1 MDRAI
6 IVGVLVAVFF
16 FGWLWWNRRAGSTG
30 AEAQLRKI
38 CFGDPRQVER
48 LIEGEMGRAA
58 PGTMSRAEAARR
70 AVDRHRRDNR

>member
-1 MDRAI
+1 MDRALV
-6 IVGVLVAVFF
+6 VGILVAALV
-16 FGWLWWNRRAGSTG
+16 FGWLWWSQRAASTG

-48 LIEGEMGRAA
+48 LIEGEMSRVA
-58 PGTMSRAEAARR
+58 PGTMSRVEAARR